1 MICILILVLFI
12 QILNKKSLMFYSII
26 NFINLVGLKYVKNY
40 NSKNIKYDLNF
51 HL

>member
-12 QILNKKSLMFYSII
+12 EILNKKSLMFYSII

-51 HL
+51 H